1 MIARQE
7 CFQESFCAHDDLDLV
22 RRVQIFLH
30 SKQVRSLRGVSVE
43 ADRGT
48 VVLRGE
54 VNSFYEKQL
63 CISCAKRVAGV
74 LELIDEIQV
83 PQMTT
88 VSA

>member
-7 CFQESFCAHDDLDLV
+7 CFQQSQTADDDLDLV

-30 SKQVRSLRGVSVE
+30 SKQVRSLRGVSVR

-74 LELIDEIQV
+74 LELVDEIQV
-83 PQMTT
+83 PHMTA